1 MEPVEKP
8 IKKPRMKRSEELKL
22 LEEASF
28 SEPVDTLEKPKK
40 PRSQKQIDAFERCR
54 EARKSKATAKKA
66 EPKQQEPEVEIEYEE
81 EQERPQAPKRQYK
94 PRAPKAPAQAQES
107 QRTEIPPMQYNF
119 V

>member
-1 MEPVEKP
+1 MEPIEQSL
-8 IKKPRMKRSEELKL
+8 KKPRMKRSEEVKL

-66 EPKQQEPEVEIEYEE
+66 EPKQHEPEVEIEYEE
-81 EQERPQAPKRQYK
+81 EPERIQTPKKQYK
-94 PRAPKAPAQAQES
+94 PRTPKIQAQAQES
-107 QRTEIPPMQYNF
+107 HQPMQYNF

>member
-1 MEPVEKP
+1 MEPVEQP
-8 IKKPRMKRSEELKL
+8 IKKPRMKRSENLKL

-28 SEPVDTLEKPKK
+28 SEPIDTLEKPKK

-66 EPKQQEPEVEIEYEE
+66 EPKQQEPEVELELEE
-81 EQERPQAPKRQYK
+81 EPERAKAPKRQYK
-94 PRAPKAPAQAQES
+94 PRAPKAQQEQERAPS
-107 QRTEIPPMQYNF
+107 PMQYNF